1 MCILGKYR
9 AKLALGTAVLVT
21 VIMPFG
27 VIPTNQL
34 TVAYA
39 AESVNLQVE
48 NPGLLPTNPFYFLK
62 SFKRSAQRALTVN
75 IVKKIDLELDILNQK
90 AAEVQRLYEIM
101 PDDNGV
107 LFDALSSY
115 QININNLAVSVKKLG
130 EVDKDATFNRLTD
143 KLVSHS
149 VNHLKLFDEIKTA
162 ADIRLKEKLNNLQSG
177 IGGMVADVILIEG
190 VDKFKVQYLGILGNL
205 SNDAIKEL
213 RAVEILGYFEEKF
226 PVNSFERQLLARFK
240 EGVVLSA
247 EAILSIADGAQAT
260 LPASLEGLS
269 GDAWRR
275 IKMLD
280 EAREYVKSSVL
291 KNDLTLVRQL
301 ILDLAGQLRTIGKP
315 EAERLANEARD
326 LSNSLKD
333 KNLNLKSAF
342 LDAAILKAEFNLKQ
356 AQESMINGQYVY
368 SFGQA
373 SAATAV
379 LENAL
384 SQSLIL
390 MNNNLNNE
398 IKTMK
403 GKYDRLAAVSQENGL
418 NKDNS
423 LELFNF
429 LSQAEKALTKL
440 SDGKNKKFDAV
451 VLAVRDAKLL
461 LFKSEWFLNDMISR
475 IEEKMKEKYES
486 QTLIQKVLT
495 DENKEREIKNEAIK
509 EL

>member
-1 MCILGKYR
+1 MNILSKFK
-9 AKLALGTAVLVT
+9 AKLAIGTAVLVMA
-21 VIMPFG
+21 VMPSG
-27 VIPTNQL
+27 MVPAGQL
-34 TVAYA
+34 AVAYA
-39 AESVNLQVE
+39 AGSVNLQVE
-48 NPGLLPTNPFYFLK
+48 NPGLLPTNPFYFIK
-62 SFKRSAQRALTVN
+62 SFKRSTQRALTIN

-101 PDDNGV
+101 PDDSSV
-107 LFDALSSY
+107 LFDALNSY
-115 QININNLAVSVKKLG
+115 QVNINNLTTSVKKLSDV
-130 EVDKDATFNRLTD
+130 EKDIAFDRLID

-149 VNHLKLFDEIKTA
+149 VNHLKLFDEIKIA
-162 ADIRLKEKLNNLQSG
+162 ADIRLKEKLNGLQSG
-177 IGGMVADVILIEG
+177 ISGMVADVIMIEG
-190 VDKFKVQYLGILGNL
+190 VDKFKIQYFGILGNL

-213 RAVEILGYFEEKF
+213 RAVEILGYFEEKL

-240 EGVVLSA
+240 EEIILSA
-247 EAILSIADGAQAT
+247 EAILGIVDGAEAS

-291 KNDLTLVRQL
+291 KNNLTLVRQL

-315 EAERLANEARD
+315 EAERLANEAKD
-326 LSNSLKD
+326 QSNSLKD
-333 KNLNLKSAF
+333 KNLILKSAF
-342 LDAAILKAEFNLKQ
+342 LDVAILKAEFNLKQ
-356 AQESMINGQYVY
+356 AQESMANGQYVY

-373 SAATAV
+373 SAATSV

-403 GKYDRLAAVSQENGL
+403 GKYDRLVAVSQENGL
-418 NKDNS
+418 NLENS
-423 LELFNF
+423 PELFNF

-461 LFKSEWFLNDMISR
+461 LFKSEWFLNDMIGR
-475 IEEKMKEKYES
+475 IEEKIKAKYNS
-486 QTLIQKVLT
+486 QTLIQKAFT
-495 DENKEREIKNEAIK
+495 DENKEKEIKKEVIK

>member
-1 MCILGKYR
+1 M
-9 AKLALGTAVLVT
+9 
-21 VIMPFG
+21 
-27 VIPTNQL
+27 
-34 TVAYA
+34 
-39 AESVNLQVE
+39 
-48 NPGLLPTNPFYFLK
+48 
-62 SFKRSAQRALTVN
+62 
-75 IVKKIDLELDILNQK
+75 
-90 AAEVQRLYEIM
+90 
-101 PDDNGV
+101 
-107 LFDALSSY
+107 
-115 QININNLAVSVKKLG
+115 
-130 EVDKDATFNRLTD
+130 
-143 KLVSHS
+143 
-149 VNHLKLFDEIKTA
+149 
-162 ADIRLKEKLNNLQSG
+162 
-177 IGGMVADVILIEG
+177 
-190 VDKFKVQYLGILGNL
+190 
-205 SNDAIKEL
+205 
-213 RAVEILGYFEEKF
+213 
-226 PVNSFERQLLARFK
+226 ARFK

-356 AQESMINGQYVY
+356 AQESMANGQYVY

-398 IKTMK
+398 IKAMK

-429 LSQAEKALTKL
+429 MSKAEKALTKL

-461 LFKSEWFLNDMISR
+461 LFKSEWFLNDMISQ
-475 IEEKMKEKYES
+475 IEEKIKEKYES